1 MARVLA
7 WTAVDGPVRGAVA
20 RRDGGGAVRRAEPGP
35 CGPLVL
41 EARPDGGDLLLH
53 VWGDPATPADV
64 VARALADTAAW
75 VGLDDD
81 PDGFADVI
89 AGHPL
94 LRRAHR
100 ELGDIRLSRL
110 PRVGEALGRAILSQL
125 VTGLEGVRSIAQ
137 VAARVGQPA
146 ASGLWCWPTPAQ
158 LGATPA
164 WELRRCG
171 VSLRGAK
178 ALHAAALADRRL
190 REAGRDWALLDRRLR
205 ALPGVGPWTSAE
217 TRLALGDADAVS
229 VGDYN
234 LPAIV
239 GAALA
244 PGSRPEDWDD
254 ALMLELVAPYA
265 PHRGRVIQLL
275 LAAGRRRLVPRPGRR
290 APRAPL
296 SLHRYW

>member
-1 MARVLA
+1 MAPVLA
-7 WTAVDGPVRGAVA
+7 WTAADGVRRGAVA
-20 RRDGGGAVRRAEPGP
+20 SRSAGGALRRAEPGP
-35 CGPLVL
+35 CGPLIL
-41 EARPDGGDLLLH
+41 EAQPEGGDLLLR
-53 VWGDPATPADV
+53 VWGDPATPAD
-64 VARALADTAAW
+64 AADRALADAAGW
-75 VGLDDD
+75 VGLDDRAE
-81 PDGFADVI
+81 GFADVV

-100 ELGDIRLSRL
+100 ELGDVRLSRL
-110 PRVGEALGRAILSQL
+110 PRVGEAVGRAVLGQL
-125 VTGLEGVRSIAQ
+125 VTSGEGRRSAAQ

-146 ASGLWCWPTPAQ
+146 PHGLWCWPTAAQ
-158 LGATPA
+158 IGATPA

-190 REAGRDWALLDRRLR
+190 QEAGRDWVLLDRRLQ

-234 LPAIV
+234 LPAVV

-244 PGSRPEDWDD
+244 PGSRREDWDD
-254 ALMLELVAPYA
+254 ALLLELVAPYA

-290 APRAPL
+290 APRAPE